1 MSVTNEIVKFIAGIE
16 LDPKDKEAFTKAL
29 KESNDICAAFRQE
42 IADTEKEIEKLAK
55 AGKKDSDEF
64 KKLNSQLEI
73 TKSKLQSSSKE
84 ANKYA
89 SILGINSMSYNQLK
103 NHASKL
109 RKEINSLHKESD
121 PENWEKYNNEL
132 IATEQRMKEVKAGAE
147 QNESTFSRLK
157 EIIGKNKGI
166 FTVLAI
172 TGKAVWT
179 VFQQMTEQTQAWG
192 DGWQVTVAPE
202 LGFLAHLAFV
212 VPSRLTVSAPEVTF
226 HFLRDGYLTAIV
238 VNRSIYQSVLKKY
251 LAGEWYIF
259 TAQHQVVVTG
269 CKRPVIG
276 TAKADLS
283 SQGLFPWCTIETTLA
298 EILSD

>member
-1 MSVTNEIVKFIAGIE
+1 MQNTKSMSITNEIVKFIAGIE

-42 IADTEKEIEKLAK
+42 IAETEKEIEKLAK

-147 QNESTFSRLK
+147 QNEGAFSRLK
-157 EIIGKNKGI
+157 KIVGENQTLFAGIALAGK
-166 FTVLAI
+166 L
-172 TGKAVWT
+172 VWAT
-179 VFQQMTEQTQAWG
+179 FQKMTEQTQVWG
-192 DGWQVTVAPE
+192 DKWQMTVTKVQAGWNQFIANLFQGKDVIKASVADAVQAAAE
-202 LGFLAHLAFV
+202 AQQ
-212 VPSRLTVSAPEVTF
+212 
-226 HFLRDGYLTAIV
+226 LRDGLFEKNNALKIAEAEASIAIANEMKIVNDSTKTAEE
-238 VNRSIYQSVLKKY
+238 R
-251 LAGEWYIF
+251 LA
-259 TAQHQVVVTG
+259 AQEH
-269 CKRPVIG
+269 
-276 TAKADLS
+276 
-283 SQGLFPWCTIETTLA
+283 A
-298 EILSD
+298 E